1 PDAKAPKP
9 AARPSEP
16 SAPAPFHVQGRS
28 LQDVVAQAGETFQ
41 ESLLRMIDERGLT
54 DIQVYKR
61 ANIDRRL
68 FSKIRSN
75 PKYNPKRQTA
85 ISLGLAL
92 ELNMDEMR
100 DLLGRAG
107 FALSNANIFDL
118 IISYCVQNRIYD
130 IILIN
135 ALLFDYDQPL
145 LGA

>member
-1 PDAKAPKP
+1 
-9 AARPSEP
+9 
-16 SAPAPFHVQGRS
+16 
-28 LQDVVAQAGETFQ
+28 
-41 ESLLRMIDERGLT
+41 MIDERGLT

-61 ANIDRRL
+61 ANLDRRL

-107 FALSNANIFDL
+107 FALSTSSKFDL

-130 IILIN
+130 IIRIN